1 MAETIRRVDY
11 FYVTAPNKP
20 GEGVRMLST
29 LKEAG
34 ISLLAFSGFPSGR
47 RSQIDFV
54 PEDTAAF
61 RKAARKAGWKL
72 SPRKTGFLIEGKD
85 QLGALL
91 NVVSRL
97 AEVKINVTAAT
108 AVCAGQRRYGALLWV
123 KAPDVRKAAKVLASR
138 SRTQP
143 LRPVNERESS
153 RPPGPGPIAADRFPN
168 NPEIAPPPQP
178 DKRDFIGL

>member
-1 MAETIRRVDY
+1 MPKAGFQYNGLTQREDPMAETIRRVDY

-54 PEDTAAF
+54 PEDTTAF

-85 QLGALL
+85 QPGALL
-91 NVVSRL
+91 HVVSRL
-97 AEVKINVTAAT
+97 AEAKINVTAAT

-123 KAPDVRKAAKVLASR
+123 KSPDVRKAAKVL
-138 SRTQP
+138 
-143 LRPVNERESS
+143 
-153 RPPGPGPIAADRFPN
+153 GIK
-168 NPEIAPPPQP
+168 
-178 DKRDFIGL
+178 KRDAAPASSK

>member
-1 MAETIRRVDY
+1 MTQIKEAIPSQKGLKRVLMPKTGFQYNGLAQREDPMAETIRRVDY

-20 GEGVRMLST
+20 GEGVRMLNT

-72 SPRKTGFLIEGKD
+72 SPRKTGFLVEGKD

-123 KAPDVRKAAKVLASR
+123 KSPDVRKAVKVL
-138 SRTQP
+138 
-143 LRPVNERESS
+143 
-153 RPPGPGPIAADRFPN
+153 GIK
-168 NPEIAPPPQP
+168 
-178 DKRDFIGL
+178 KRDAAPASSK